1 MMHRQ
6 TLRSVTRRTAPA
18 DVESLSAYFHQS
30 FSTSTYFQADEPA
43 PSDKPFNVRSKSLAA
58 ADKIKNLVG
67 GQTRPAPAPR
77 SNPGATGPKIVD
89 IKSLPRGGLR
99 GRGGFRGRGGASAG
113 ASAGGAGG
121 GPNRFAG
128 ASRGNA
134 ARGGRGGASARGR
147 RGNAVRKGR
156 KKGEEGE
163 EGDRKDRRFDQGH
176 AVEPEAQAFMDT
188 MRYGVTTTFNP
199 SVTTKSLEGHFP
211 AVPSGQHGALAS
223 VHQSLAALGGGNRV
237 GLPDEH
243 TPKDNA
249 RDLHTTKFRY
259 FSDVESKDRVEAHLQ
274 ARYKTDKQQVLPADE
289 HVRKVV
295 WEQAVL
301 GKHEAPQFAD
311 AKNSTQIAR
320 NWQLRNETW
329 QPREASIFEAKV
341 ASLLERAKPKGGAKQ
356 QQPKKA

>member
-1 MMHRQ
+1 
-6 TLRSVTRRTAPA
+6 
-18 DVESLSAYFHQS
+18 
-30 FSTSTYFQADEPA
+30 
-43 PSDKPFNVRSKSLAA
+43 
-58 ADKIKNLVG
+58 VG
-67 GQTRPAPAPR
+67 
-77 SNPGATGPKIVD
+77 
-89 IKSLPRGGLR
+89 
-99 GRGGFRGRGGASAG
+99 
-113 ASAGGAGG
+113 
-121 GPNRFAG
+121 
-128 ASRGNA
+128 
-134 ARGGRGGASARGR
+134 
-147 RGNAVRKGR
+147 KGR
-156 KKGEEGE
+156 KKGEDGQER
-163 EGDRKDRRFDQGH
+163 DRKKGRRFDEEEEEPL
-176 AVEPEAQAFMDT
+176 EPEAQAFVDT

-223 VHQSLAALGGGNRV
+223 VHQSLAALGGGDRV

-243 TPKDNA
+243 APKDNA

-311 AKNSTQIAR
+311 AKDSMQIAR
-320 NWQLRNETW
+320 NWHLRNETW
-329 QPREASIFEAKV
+329 QPKEASIFEAKV

-356 QQPKKA
+356 QQQQPPKKA